1 MRARKD
7 NLPPRASRGF
17 GPVRPEEAV
26 LLAVFESTKRDPITQ
41 RILPEAF
48 TPKRL
53 KDYDLSLARR
63 AHTGRPEFDQ
73 HVVGPKIALGD
84 QLVDVATAR
93 SRRFFE
99 MTFVCE
105 EIKPPVQGRAV
116 CLLDIVEP
124 TDHDGHA
131 ALGYSEDQSALSEKQ
146 KKKVRARIHHDL
158 ADAFGDLDPI
168 DVIPFGT

>member
-1 MRARKD
+1 M
-7 NLPPRASRGF
+7 
-17 GPVRPEEAV
+17 
-26 LLAVFESTKRDPITQ
+26 DPIAR

-53 KDYDLSLARR
+53 TRYDLSLARR
-63 AHTGRPEFDQ
+63 THTGRPEFDK
-73 HVVGPKIALGD
+73 HVVGPKVAQGD
-84 QLVDVATAR
+84 ELVGVATAP
-93 SRRFFE
+93 SRRLFE

-105 EIKPPVQGRAV
+105 DIRPPVQGRAV

-131 ALGYSEDQSALSEKQ
+131 ALGYSEDQNVLNEKQ

-168 DVIPFGT
+168 DDVPFGT